1 MARREYKYRLIYL
14 LKNLEQD
21 DYELSLKQ
29 LPQHC
34 GVSRRTFER
43 WVYIK
48 KDSHFE
54 IPLNSAMRLA
64 LWFQVSIE
72 ELYNN

>member
-1 MARREYKYRLIYL
+1 MARSEYKYRLIYL
-14 LKNLEQD
+14 LKNLQQI
-21 DYELSLKQ
+21 DYELSLQ
-29 LPQHC
+29 HLPMHC

-43 WVYIK
+43 WIYLK

-54 IPLNSAMRLA
+54 IPLNSAMKLA
-64 LWFQVSIE
+64 QWFAVNPD